1 MLRWQRWCSNPP
13 IYGRI
18 NLYKGGISM
27 QYIQYIE
34 ESQTWKCPKTGKWK
48 VTCVGG
54 GHPEPGNIQ

>member
-1 MLRWQRWCSNPP
+1 
-13 IYGRI
+13 
-18 NLYKGGISM
+18 M

-54 GHPEPGNIQ
+54 GHPELLVVILE